1 MRCLPPQ
8 PMPLL
13 LLLLLLL
20 LRMRGSAGTR
30 FNAGDVK
37 RKKMMISHRQ
47 RSPRSRSS
55 SHSWRF
61 QPATVKPN

>member
-8 PMPLL
+8 PM

-47 RSPRSRSS
+47 RSPRLGSS

-61 QPATVKPN
+61 ESATVKPN